1 MWKLL
6 LPKSTAASTCGT
18 GRGALRGEER
28 VSAGRRLAAVA
39 TRTAAASGSRERGA
53 AAASGGGVRVA
64 DHELRAIKTLAVV
77 DLRAGE
83 VLHAHRVDEQL
94 DAEVLDAGVAV
105 LQLLIELEAVLQPRA
120 APALHEHAQH
130 ELRVALAADEVADLA
145 GGSIGE
151 LVRRGILQRF
161 GRSHRFHTYRGVRKP
176 LRARS
181 KRLYTSCA
189 PRVPRGRGTPR
200 SGGLRPRLEPGAEA
214 APASP

>member
-53 AAASGGGVRVA
+53 AAASGGGVRIA
-64 DHELRAIKTLAVV
+64 DHELRAVETLAIV

-83 VLHAHRVDEQL
+83 VLYAHRVDEQL
-94 DAEVLDAGVAV
+94 HAEVLDAGVAV

-130 ELRVALAADEVADLA
+130 ELGVALALDEVADLA
-145 GGSIGE
+145 GGSVGE
-151 LVRRGILQRF
+151 LERRGILQRF
-161 GRSHRFHTYRGVRKP
+161 GHSHVSLPVGQSRRHCRPGQSARSHPARILAAGHPVSACRGANP
-176 LRARS
+176 PPRA
-181 KRLYTSCA
+181 K
-189 PRVPRGRGTPR
+189 
-200 SGGLRPRLEPGAEA
+200 A